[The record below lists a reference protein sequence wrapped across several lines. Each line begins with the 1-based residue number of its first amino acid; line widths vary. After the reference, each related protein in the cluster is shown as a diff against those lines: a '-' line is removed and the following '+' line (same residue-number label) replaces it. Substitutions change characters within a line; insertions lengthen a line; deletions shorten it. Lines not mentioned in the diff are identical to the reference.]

1 MVDPAMTLSITTTS
15 HSDDSA
21 MRGIV
26 NPCCGSVG
34 NMIAELYVRPMS
46 EVVNRSGEGHWK
58 IAERELQRKR
68 LWENMRR
75 LG

>member
-1 MVDPAMTLSITTTS
+1 
-15 HSDDSA
+15 